1 MYDYNFYSFLNG
13 VKRLEDFERKPF
25 FINQKAKRT
34 KPKKRKI
41 KRGKRR

>member
-1 MYDYNFYSFLNG
+1 MNNFYYNL
-13 VKRLEDFERKPF
+13 KELERVDLFERKSF
-25 FINQKAKRT
+25 YINQKAKRT

>member
-1 MYDYNFYSFLNG
+1 MNNYYSLNEL
-13 VKRLEDFERKPF
+13 KRLEDFERKSF
-25 FINQKAKRT
+25 YINQKAKRT